1 MRSEQWALMHEE
13 EAQLTRMRRQREET
27 FLLTKRG
34 EENRMKRNKKLVSF
48 SGEFT
53 MAAFVKY
60 LIALSFGAVV

>member
-1 MRSEQWALMHEE
+1 MHEE